1 MRRNEQKIGPL
12 RLVLAGHAGGG
23 GMAAGP
29 IYKSPSREMFQK
41 RFGRDGTVKWAIRSV
56 IRLPA
61 RKFIEF
67 SARQLKPLKS
77 FGGLLAMEHCSAG

>member
-1 MRRNEQKIGPL
+1 
-12 RLVLAGHAGGG
+12 
-23 GMAAGP
+23 MAAGP

-41 RFGRDGTVKWAIRSV
+41 RFGRLGTVKRAIRSV
-56 IRLPA
+56 IRLQA

-77 FGGLLAMEHCSAG
+77 FGGLLATGRLKRE